1 MLSSPS
7 LLSPL
12 SPFINALTS
21 PCCSLQ
27 NTQIFELCHRFIM
40 ARRGL
45 GTWLQIIYLAVQ
57 PDPSPKSGKCGEG
70 LGTRLVWFLD
80 RSCMQPKEYD
90 GSRAWNGLKMIQYS
104 RIRPLQTI
112 CAHVL
117 CIKLSSYADTE
128 LSCKV
133 QLSCCNHF
141 CSISTHYKKHH
152 QVHCCNHRYHNI
164 KRTSI
169 CTTLH

>member
-7 LLSPL
+7 
-12 SPFINALTS
+12 SPFYQRIDLTLLFTTKHANIRAL
-21 PCCSLQ
+21 P
-27 NTQIFELCHRFIM
+27 QIYHGEERPGNLV
-40 ARRGL
+40 
-45 GTWLQIIYLAVQ
+45 TNYLAVQ

-104 RIRPLQTI
+104 RILPLQTI

-141 CSISTHYKKHH
+141 CSISTHCKKHH
-152 QVHCCNHRYHNI
+152 QSALLRSQISQYQEN
-164 KRTSI
+164 
-169 CTTLH
+169 